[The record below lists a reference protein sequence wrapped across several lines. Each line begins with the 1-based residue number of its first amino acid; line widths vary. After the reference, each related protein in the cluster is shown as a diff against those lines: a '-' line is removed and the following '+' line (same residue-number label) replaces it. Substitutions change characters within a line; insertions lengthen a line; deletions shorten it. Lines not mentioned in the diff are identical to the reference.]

1 MHTSGFLSCLAE
13 KNGCG
18 IYLYLT
24 KNGKSSMELC
34 ASSAIPADAA
44 AWLTG
49 FEEWLLLF
57 PIYVNSVYFSKM
69 YS

>member
-1 MHTSGFLSCLAE
+1 
-13 KNGCG
+13 
-18 IYLYLT
+18 
-24 KNGKSSMELC
+24 MELC
-34 ASSAIPADAA
+34 ASSAVPADAA

-69 YS
+69 YSWEKCFNFYLQIKIHKGVFKQQYNFLL

>member
-1 MHTSGFLSCLAE
+1 
-13 KNGCG
+13 
-18 IYLYLT
+18 
-24 KNGKSSMELC
+24 MELW
-34 ASSAIPADAA
+34 ASSAILADAA

-69 YS
+69 YNWEKCLNFYLQIKIYKGEETCI